1 MEQETRTIWLR
12 VGMSYTAPKDE
23 IEALLSE
30 ENTVLPNLAEALR
43 NGNATI
49 DGETYIPQFV
59 IEYYNEEHGTDFYPG
74 DIDWYL

>member
-1 MEQETRTIWLR
+1 MEQEMRTIWLR

-30 ENTVLPNLAEALR
+30 ENTVLPNLEEALR
-43 NGNATI
+43 NGNASI

-59 IEYYNEEHGTDFYPG
+59 IEDYNEEYGTDFYHD

>member
-1 MEQETRTIWLR
+1 MEQEMRTIWLR

-49 DGETYIPQFV
+49 DSETYIPRFV
-59 IEYYNEEHGTDFYPG
+59 IEDYNEEYGTDFYPG